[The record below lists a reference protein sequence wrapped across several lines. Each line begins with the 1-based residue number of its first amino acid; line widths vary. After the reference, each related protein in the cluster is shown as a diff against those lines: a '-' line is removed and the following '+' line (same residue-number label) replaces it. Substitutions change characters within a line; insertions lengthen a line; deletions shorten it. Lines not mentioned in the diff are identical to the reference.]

1 MSDLFEKHKNQAKLR
16 MIRRIIIE
24 IGVIF
29 AIFLLAGLL
38 NKNLMFF
45 SKNVYYSYSYP
56 DNIEILDPLS
66 PINDISIIGEKESQ
80 QYLINNQLIK
90 SNATEFSIKLPSTL
104 KAEDFQTAQVKM
116 TFDPYNTEEFLMG
129 IKNTSTNEFSYK
141 PAYNKTLEELD
152 WRKVSANGL
161 TLWQKDKEYN
171 SFSDFLSSPPKTIM
185 ESKIVNDEIE
195 TEIKISI
202 ADYHSSF
209 DQSDLIARQL
219 QDKAPTQTESSTPF
233 IEGGV
238 TAYTFLT
245 KPADLVITVEKH
257 DNNYYQGADPV
268 EVTIYNSENTIVKQ
282 EVIPDDGVTSAGAEN
297 GPLQRQIITLPKSNK
312 GLYKITT
319 GAGDAYTRLIVNQ
332 PYLVIENQMTIED
345 NPFNENSEPYT
356 IYTNAQEV
364 KILTWHV
371 PATNQTLLING
382 YNEFILDSDRID
394 QKFIR
399 LRLGQK
405 IEALNKIKL
414 GINHIGMANNDSGLS
429 RYFSFSE
436 ESFFNPFPL
445 VMKQFKAD
453 TDIKDDSEIKYILAR
468 YQSLQKKGDLYTLS
482 AVFDIR
488 QDKITNTNTI
498 TFSVLAPQL
507 EKERNTIK
515 VTLIDILVS
524 K

>member
-1 MSDLFEKHKNQAKLR
+1 VSDLFKKHKNQARLK
-16 MIRRIIIE
+16 MIRKVIIE

-56 DNIEILDPLS
+56 DNVEVLNPLS
-66 PINDISIIGEKESQ
+66 PINDISIIGEAESQ
-80 QYLINNQLIK
+80 QYLINNQLIN
-90 SNATEFSIKLPSTL
+90 SDTTEFSIKLPSTL

-129 IKNTSTNEFSYK
+129 IKHTSTNEFSYE
-141 PAYNKTLEELD
+141 PAYNKILEELD
-152 WRKVSANGL
+152 WHKVSANGL

-171 SFSDFLSSPPKTIM
+171 SFSDFLSNPPKTVM

-195 TEIKISI
+195 TEIKIST

-209 DQSDLIARQL
+209 NQSDLIAKEL
-219 QDKAPTQTESSTPF
+219 QDKTPIQTESFTPF

-238 TAYTFLT
+238 IAYTFIT
-245 KPADLVITVEKH
+245 KPADLVITIEKH

-268 EVTIYNSENTIVKQ
+268 EITIYNSENTIIRQ
-282 EVIPDDGVTSAGAEN
+282 EVIPDDGVTSAGAKN
-297 GPLQRQIITLPKSNK
+297 GPLQQQTITLPKSDK
-312 GLYKITT
+312 GLYKIIT
-319 GAGDAYTRLIVNQ
+319 GTGDAYTRLIVNQ
-332 PYLVIENQMTIED
+332 PYLVI
-345 NPFNENSEPYT
+345 
-356 IYTNAQEV
+356 YTNAQEV
-364 KILTWHV
+364 KILSWHV
-371 PATNQTLLING
+371 PATNQTLLINN

-414 GINHIGMANNDSGLS
+414 GINHIGIANNDSGLT

-445 VMKQFKAD
+445 AMKQFKAD
-453 TDIKDDSEIKYILAR
+453 TDIKDDSGIKYILTS
-468 YQSLQKKGDLYTLS
+468 YQSLQKEENLYTS
-482 AVFDIR
+482 STVFDIK
-488 QDKITNTNTI
+488 QDKIANNNTI

-507 EKERNTIK
+507 KKNRNTIK
-515 VTLIDILVS
+515 ITSIDILVS